1 MSACWPPK
9 LRMAKPAASKDSPAA
24 TVWIRPAASGALPFS
39 SVATPAGA
47 NSCSSGLASRAPE
60 TASTSMWSACSWVM
74 STAAA
79 PSSALSVS
87 EKVPGSSTSTRPSFS
102 IRTQAWVNFV
112 SFIRPA
118 YGAIRSRVH
127 GARLVIW
134 DPALTRS
141 MTPSEASFSMSQGAT
156 TGGSQAPAEAPAEA
170 SAKEL
175 PAGKEQRVTKQRL
188 AVSAALDELD
198 DFVSTQELHRILQ
211 ERGTSVSLATSYRI
225 LQSLADDGLVDV
237 LRNAD
242 GEVVYRRCAVTG
254 HHHHLLCRNCGKA
267 VEVEAPA
274 VEAWAARIASE
285 HGFTAVEH
293 TVEIF
298 GLCPDCTALQAGR

>member
-1 MSACWPPK
+1 
-9 LRMAKPAASKDSPAA
+9 
-24 TVWIRPAASGALPFS
+24 
-39 SVATPAGA
+39 
-47 NSCSSGLASRAPE
+47 
-60 TASTSMWSACSWVM
+60 
-74 STAAA
+74 
-79 PSSALSVS
+79 
-87 EKVPGSSTSTRPSFS
+87 
-102 IRTQAWVNFV
+102 
-112 SFIRPA
+112 
-118 YGAIRSRVH
+118 
-127 GARLVIW
+127 
-134 DPALTRS
+134 
-141 MTPSEASFSMSQGAT
+141 MSQGAT
-156 TGGSQAPAEAPAEA
+156 TGGSQAPAEA
-170 SAKEL
+170 SVKEQ

-211 ERGTSVSLATSYRI
+211 EQGTPVSLATSYRI

-242 GEVVYRRCAVTG
+242 GEAVYRRCAVTG
-254 HHHHLLCRNCGKA
+254 HHHHLLCRSCGKA

-298 GLCPDCTALQAGR
+298 GLCPECTALSAGR